1 MFNHHAV
8 EQKKHPGRYLN
19 DKNEEV
25 QVPTLSVL
33 LVISKKIFLAIY
45 CFVYVFHLSI
55 HNNVL

>member
-1 MFNHHAV
+1 MFNRHAV

-33 LVISKKIFLAIY
+33 LVISKKF
-45 CFVYVFHLSI
+45 F
-55 HNNVL
+55 